1 MRSTLAKYDIPTL
14 NEEELKE
21 YEKRLLD
28 EKNKVLVDLSD
39 VKPEIADYLRER
51 ALKRLKG
58 SR

>member
-1 MRSTLAKYDIPTL
+1 MRSTLAKYDIPSL

-39 VKPEIADYLRER
+39 VKPEIAEYLRER

-58 SR
+58 